1 MTSVEKKDQLGSDLP
16 THNTRI
22 MSKSGERKDQPDSTK
37 EDSPA
42 HNAHSMSKIEERKD
56 QPHIIK
62 ENPPALNT
70 CSRTSDKPSEEG
82 MTKKKERKGI
92 LEKFKAIFT
101 GPSIMVPD
109 STSRFDSQFSPNDR
123 VVVLTVGDKPIYGT
137 VGWVGPVKPS
147 KENGGIVIPVVGIET
162 VS

>member
-1 MTSVEKKDQLGSDLP
+1 MTSVERKDQPGSTKEDLP

-22 MSKSGERKDQPDSTK
+22 MSKSGERKDQPDST
-37 EDSPA
+37 
-42 HNAHSMSKIEERKD
+42 
-56 QPHIIK
+56 K

-92 LEKFKAIFT
+92 LETFKAIFT

-109 STSRFDSQFSPNDR
+109 STSHVDCQFSPNDR
-123 VVVLTVGDKPIYGT
+123 VVVLTVRDKPIYGT
-137 VGWVGPVKPS
+137 VGWVGPVKTS
-147 KENGGIVIPVVGIET
+147 REDGGIVVPVVGIET